1 MTAQH
6 ESDIYAHLL
15 QRIALALEGA
25 ETDHA
30 FRNHSSVELEI
41 SGLSGIE
48 LALIQAYLQHDPE
61 LHGGL
66 SEGLAAASG
75 QEGGDPRFP
84 RAPGQP
90 PGPLSPRVLPR

>member
-1 MTAQH
+1 MATQH
-6 ESDIYAHLL
+6 DGDIYAHLL

-25 ETDHA
+25 ETDRA

-41 SGLSGIE
+41 SGLSGTE

-75 QEGGDPRFP
+75 QEGGDPPFP
-84 RAPGQP
+84 RAPGQA

>member
-25 ETDHA
+25 ETDRA
-30 FRNHSSVELEI
+30 FHNRSSVELEI

-61 LHGGL
+61 LHGDL
-66 SEGLAAASG
+66 PEGLAAAPG
-75 QEGGDPRFP
+75 HPGCNARFP
-84 RAPGQP
+84 HAPGKA